1 MSPALLYPSL
11 FAVGLIAGALN
22 VVAGGGSF
30 LTLPLLIFAGL
41 PPTVANGTNRVAI
54 LVQNIGAVWSFDRYR
69 VLDRGLAPWAALPA
83 VVGAVLGSWAATLIG
98 DETFQRTLAFLMV
111 AVSLWTLW
119 DPIGRRARRRAR
131 SAASDRG
138 APAAAE
144 ASGGTV
150 PEGSADGET
159 APDRDRRR
167 SRQLGRRGRWLLAAG
182 FFAVGVYGGFVQAG
196 VGFLILAATTLAGLD
211 LVRGNALKVLV
222 VLAYIP
228 LSLAIFAWQGMVD
241 WGLGLALAAGHL
253 AGAFLGVRLTVLK
266 GHTWVQRVV
275 TVAVIAFAIGLWLD
289 L

>member
-1 MSPALLYPSL
+1 MSPVVLYPAL
-11 FAVGLIAGALN
+11 FAAGLVSGALN

-30 LTLPLLIFAGL
+30 LVLPLLIFAGL

-54 LVQNIGAVWSFDRYR
+54 LVQNVGAVWSFDRYR
-69 VLDRGLAPWAALPA
+69 VLDRTLAPWAALPSVA
-83 VVGAVLGSWAATLIG
+83 GAVAGSWVALAVG
-98 DETFQRTLAFLMV
+98 DQAFQRSLAFLMV

-131 SAASDRG
+131 ATAGPEPASPPNLD
-138 APAAAE
+138 
-144 ASGGTV
+144 
-150 PEGSADGET
+150 
-159 APDRDRRR
+159 
-167 SRQLGRRGRWLLAAG
+167 RRGRWLLAAG
-182 FFAVGVYGGFVQAG
+182 FFAVGVYGGYVQAG

-241 WGLGLALAAGHL
+241 WGLGLVLAAGHL
-253 AGAFLGVRLTVLK
+253 AGALLGVRLTILK
-266 GHTWVQRVV
+266 GHRWIERVV
-275 TVAVIAFAIGLWLD
+275 TIAVIAFAIGLWLD

>member
-1 MSPALLYPSL
+1 MSPVVLYPAL
-11 FAVGLIAGALN
+11 FAAGLVSGALN

-30 LTLPLLIFAGL
+30 LVLPLLIFAGL

-54 LVQNIGAVWSFDRYR
+54 LVQNVGAVWSFDRYR
-69 VLDRGLAPWAALPA
+69 VLDRTLAPWAALPA
-83 VVGAVLGSWAATLIG
+83 VAGAVAGSWAALAVG
-98 DETFQRTLAFLMV
+98 DEAFQRSLAFLMV

-131 SAASDRG
+131 ASAEPEQA
-138 APAAAE
+138 APQAL
-144 ASGGTV
+144 S
-150 PEGSADGET
+150 
-159 APDRDRRR
+159 
-167 SRQLGRRGRWLLAAG
+167 RRGRWLLAAG

-228 LSLAIFAWQGMVD
+228 LSLAIFAWQGKVD
-241 WGLGLALAAGHL
+241 WGLGLVLAAGHL
-253 AGAFLGVRLTVLK
+253 AGALLGVRLTVLK
-266 GHTWVQRVV
+266 GHRWIERVV
-275 TVAVIAFAIGLWLD
+275 TIAVIAFAIGLWLD